1 MTECKTII
9 ITGSG
14 SGIGK
19 AAALRFAKD
28 GHNVVLNGRT
38 LDKLEAVRDEIGRD
52 DQVLICQGDVSDNEA
67 VNRMTE
73 ETINRFGAI
82 GVVVNN
88 AGIAI
93 PDDFESSSHN
103 DFDTIINVNVKGVYN
118 VSKSTLPHLKTAK
131 GNIINVSSVSG
142 LGGDWGMCIYNTSK
156 GAVSNMTRAMALDL
170 AKDGIRV
177 NAVAPSLTSTEMTSG
192 MKDNDSLIKKFEERI
207 PMARAAQPDEVA
219 DVIAFLA
226 SYDARF
232 VTGTIIPV
240 DGGLSASNGQPPLG

>member
-1 MTECKTII
+1 MTQRKTII

-14 SGIGK
+14 SGIGE
-19 AAALRFAKD
+19 AAAIRFADD

-38 LDKLEAVRDEIGRD
+38 LEKLEQVKDKIDRD
-52 DQVLICQGDVSDNEA
+52 DQVLICQGDVSSNED

-73 ETINRFGAI
+73 EVINRFGAI
-82 GVVVNN
+82 DVVVNN
-88 AGIAI
+88 AGIAV

-103 DFDTIINVNVKGVYN
+103 DFDKIMNVNVKGVYN
-118 VSKSTLPHLKTAK
+118 VSKSTLPHLKSSK
-131 GNIINVSSVSG
+131 GCIVNVSSVSG
-142 LGGDWGMCIYNTSK
+142 LAGDWGMCVYNTSK

-177 NAVAPSLTSTEMTSG
+177 NAVAPSLTITEMTSG
-192 MKDNDSLIKKFEERI
+192 MKENETLLNKFEERI
-207 PMARAAQPDEVA
+207 PMARGAKPDEVA
-219 DVIAFLA
+219 DVIAFL
-226 SYDARF
+226 SSNDARF